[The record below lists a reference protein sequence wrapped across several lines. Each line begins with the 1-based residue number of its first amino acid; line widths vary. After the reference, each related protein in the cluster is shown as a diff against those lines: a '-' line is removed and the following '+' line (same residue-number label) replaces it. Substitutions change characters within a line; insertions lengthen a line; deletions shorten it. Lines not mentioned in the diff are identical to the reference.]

1 LNFRGL
7 ILKICILKF
16 YFDNIDKI
24 KKMKPLLIVF
34 SFLFLIS
41 GILKAD
47 IPIFDVVTISVDD
60 KVYYIQYETRG
71 LLKEGKLEYYS
82 YKGEFLGTVA
92 EHVDHF
98 LRFPET
104 ELFLNLDVINSEKFS
119 DFTEPDSEKK
129 LFFLKNIVVIPSKE
143 ILGNYEII
151 SAVNGNTF
159 GYICSQDLNEL
170 DNYWIKDYPIKLL
183 FTFSDYEICDMALYG
198 IEGNLSNKD
207 VQIIKERIDK
217 ELKSQNQEEFKKIL
231 SELYKRNIIMIGF
244 CSC

>member
-1 LNFRGL
+1 
-7 ILKICILKF
+7 
-16 YFDNIDKI
+16 
-24 KKMKPLLIVF
+24 MKPLLIIF

-47 IPIFDVVTISVDD
+47 IPLFDVVTISVDD

-71 LLKEGKLEYYS
+71 VLLEGKLEYYS
-82 YKGEFLGTVA
+82 YKGEFAGTVK
-92 EHVDHF
+92 EHVDNF

-104 ELFLNLDVINSEKFS
+104 EVFLNLDVINSEKFS
-119 DFTEPDSEKK
+119 DFTEPDSNKK
-129 LFFLKNIVVIPSKE
+129 LFFLKNSVVIPSKE
-143 ILGNYEII
+143 ILGNYKII

-159 GYICSQDLNEL
+159 GYICSQELNEL

-198 IEGNLSNKD
+198 IEGNLNDKD

-217 ELKSQNQEEFKKIL
+217 VLKLQNQEGFDKIL